1 MPAGH
6 SEAAPHDA
14 APAGLYVLAA
24 HGAHAAA
31 PAEAAKVPAAQGAHA
46 AAPAGALE
54 PAAQGLQ
61 LVAPLAPWARPAGH
75 SVQGAPRNEAFA
87 KLPGAQ
93 EAQAVPTAA
102 LPGGHA
108 AAFATHP
115 VPLGW
120 LSWPASQGA
129 QRAAAPTPIAVE
141 NEPGGHVR
149 HAAAEVAFSASLNL
163 PAPHCVQPT
172 LPGAAHAPAA
182 QHTAA
187 PGPLPL
193 PAAQGAHEEEEGVAG
208 NAL

>member
-1 MPAGH
+1 MPGGQR
-6 SEAAPHDA
+6 EAALHSA
-14 APAGLYVLAA
+14 APAGLNVLAGHA
-24 HGAHAAA
+24 AHAAA
-31 PAEAAKVPAAQGAHA
+31 PGEDTFVPAAQRRHA
-46 AAPAGALE
+46 VAPAGALV
-54 PAAQGLQ
+54 PAAHKAQ
-61 LVAPLAPWARPAGH
+61 LVAPLAFVARPAGQ
-75 SVQGAPRNEAFA
+75 SAQGAPRKEAFA
-87 KLPGAQ
+87 NRPGAH
-93 EAQAVPTAA
+93 ETQAAPTAA

-149 HAAAEVAFSASLNL
+149 HAAAEVALSASLNL

-182 QHTAA
+182 QHTVA

-193 PAAQGAHEEEEGVAG
+193 PAAQGAQEEEEGVAG
-208 NAL
+208 KAL